1 MKITYIKTKG
11 FRKFED
17 EFETR
22 LYDIT
27 AITGGNTKGKTN
39 ILYAIIWAFLGTNI
53 TGDDKIFLGN
63 KKASDCY
70 VKLKFIDNLGEEHTI
85 ERYKNKFT
93 NENNFI
99 MLDNKKADQK
109 DISKFY
115 GEKKLWLSIINPNY
129 FINKSPAE
137 QKELIDKYLPKLDI
151 SVVYNKL
158 DDREKRYLEGVPNN
172 MVQYLKD
179 LNSNKIMYENK
190 IELLRGKIAYAE
202 NIATT
207 PIQEMQVFEKDEE
220 LSLARQE
227 LSFLSTDE
235 NDIHRAKQQKIV
247 DNLNQQILETE
258 EQINELTIQMT
269 TGKKIYLS
277 IKNEAISYCPM
288 CEQKI
293 EDKAKETTIRK
304 MKTEL
309 EEFYFK
315 KSKLEETKKDLE
327 SKLIVE
333 RCKLH
338 SYDSIDNTEKNEQIE
353 KVKTQIHTLEQE
365 KLEVEKHNNSILITQ
380 KNIDGAKNDI
390 SVFEKQIEQFNQV
403 LNNIKETKKV
413 AQKLYI
419 NYLEE
424 KMKFASKHLKNVNIK
439 YYSVLKDTGEIKDD
453 FIITYNDNELKNLS
467 RSESIATSL
476 ELCNMFNKISGINS
490 PLFVDDSESCA
501 DYDFVE
507 DYSNDTQIIIT
518 RVEKG
523 QELKIQDANVEQNTY
538 SKVA

>member
-109 DISKFY
+109 DISRFY

-179 LNSNKIMYENK
+179 LNSNKTMYENK

-235 NDIHRAKQQKIV
+235 NEIHRAKQQKIV

-304 MKTEL
+304 MKMEL

>member
-27 AITGGNTKGKTN
+27 TITGGNTKGKTN

-70 VKLKFIDNLGEEHTI
+70 VKLKFIDNLGEEHTL

-99 MLDNKKADQK
+99 MLDNKKTDQK
-109 DISKFY
+109 DIAKFY

-179 LNSNKIMYENK
+179 LNCNKIMYENK

-207 PIQEMQVFEKDEE
+207 PIQEKQVFEKDEE

-227 LSFLSTDE
+227 LSFLSIAE

-258 EQINELTIQMT
+258 EQINELTTQMT
-269 TGKKIYLS
+269 TGKKTYLS

-288 CEQKI
+288 CEQRI
-293 EDKAKETTIRK
+293 EDKAKETTIIK
-304 MKTEL
+304 MKMEL
-309 EEFYFK
+309 EEFY
-315 KSKLEETKKDLE
+315 SKRSQLEETKKDLE
-327 SKLIVE
+327 SKLVVE
-333 RCKLH
+333 KCKLH